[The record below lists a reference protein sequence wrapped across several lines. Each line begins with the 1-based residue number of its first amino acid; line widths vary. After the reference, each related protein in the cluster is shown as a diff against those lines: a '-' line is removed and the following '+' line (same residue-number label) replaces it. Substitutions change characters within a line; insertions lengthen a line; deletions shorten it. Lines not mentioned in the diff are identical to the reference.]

1 MTLKEKLRPYNII
14 LASGSPRRKQFLT
27 DLGLDF
33 TVLPTNIEEK
43 FPANLQGKDIALYI
57 ATQKA
62 NAFSNLKNN
71 DLIITCDTVVWLD
84 NTALEKPAD
93 EKEATEMLQKL
104 SGKTHQVISAVCIKS
119 VLKQELLYD
128 ITEVTFNDLC
138 EKDIHYYVKNFKPF
152 DKAGAYGI
160 QEWIGLTGIEKLN
173 GSYTNV
179 VGMPVEKL
187 YKQLNQF

>member
-43 FPANLQGKDIALYI
+43 FPADLQGKDIALYI

-62 NAFSNLKNN
+62 NAISNLKNN

>member
-62 NAFSNLKNN
+62 NAISNLKNN